1 VRFRFIE
8 VEKAAY
14 GVRRLC
20 RVLQV
25 APSGYYAWR
34 GRPASARTIED
45 GRLLRLLQVEHA
57 ASRQTYGRLRLQ
69 RALRTHGVPVGE
81 KRIRR
86 LMQAGHLH
94 ARRRRPFRV
103 TTDSTH
109 AGPVVRNHLA
119 RRFSVAAPNRVWAAD
134 ITALP
139 TREGWAYLAVVL
151 DLYARR
157 VVGWAVDD
165 SLETRLVLTA
175 VTRALATRRVA
186 PGLIHHSDRGSQYA
200 SAAYQTTLAT
210 HQIQPSMSRLADCWD
225 NAPVESF
232 FAGLKRKAM
241 PEAAGRA
248 GPSPSAPSRTTSI
261 STTGAGC
268 TPPTTTAVRWTPKPR
283 LASRYDSTQPVH
295 RIDPGSLRDKRS
307 SHLSHP
313 SYLSYL
319 SAIFY

>member
-57 ASRQTYGRLRLQ
+57 ASRQTYGRVRRH
-69 RALRTHGVPVGE
+69 RALRTHGLRVGDQ
-81 KRIRR
+81 RVRR
-86 LMQAGHLH
+86 LMREGQLR

-103 TTDSTH
+103 TTDSAH
-109 AGPVVRNHLA
+109 AWPVVGNHLA
-119 RRFSVAAPNRVWAAD
+119 RRFTVAAPNRVWAAD

-139 TREGWAYLAVVL
+139 TREGWTYLAVVL

-157 VVGWAVDD
+157 VVGWAVADT
-165 SLETRLVLTA
+165 LATRLVLTA

-200 SAAYQTTLAT
+200 SAAYQAVLAA
-210 HQIQPSMSRLADCWD
+210 QGVQSSMSRVGDCWD

-232 FAGLKRKAM
+232 FASLKRELIHDERYTTRD
-241 PEAAGRA
+241 EARA
-248 GPSPSAPSRTTSI
+248 SIFEYVEVFYNRVRRHSSLGYVSPAEFERTYN
-261 STTGAGC
+261 
-268 TPPTTTAVRWTPKPR
+268 PK
-283 LASRYDSTQPVH
+283 
-295 RIDPGSLRDKRS
+295 
-307 SHLSHP
+307 HP
-313 SYLSYL
+313 
-319 SAIFY
+319 